1 MARVGIVGLGYV
13 GSGMLKIFPDA
24 VQFDEPR
31 KIGARDTLNS
41 CDLAIVCV
49 PTPSLPNGRCDIS
62 IVEEVV
68 SWIECPLILIKSA
81 IEPGTV
87 DRLTKKYGKR
97 IAVSPEYMGEGK
109 YWTPAKYPDPQNA
122 LTHGFLI
129 LGGESKTCEEIADIF
144 VPRVGPSTRIRIMPA
159 LEAEFVKYFE
169 NMWGATKVIF
179 ANTLRDICEKAGANW
194 HLVREGWIDDPRV
207 EPMHTAVFKDK
218 RGFSGKCFPKD
229 TTALIAYSKEVLGY
243 DPLVLEAVIKA
254 NEDFSNRT

>member
-1 MARVGIVGLGYV
+1 
-13 GSGMLKIFPDA
+13 
-24 VQFDEPR
+24 
-31 KIGARDTLNS
+31 
-41 CDLAIVCV
+41 
-49 PTPSLPNGRCDIS
+49 
-62 IVEEVV
+62 
-68 SWIECPLILIKSA
+68 
-81 IEPGTV
+81 
-87 DRLTKKYGKR
+87 
-97 IAVSPEYMGEGK
+97 
-109 YWTPAKYPDPQNA
+109 
-122 LTHGFLI
+122 
-129 LGGESKTCEEIADIF
+129 
-144 VPRVGPSTRIRIMPA
+144 MPA